1 MAQKPFAAGVESSG
15 GVGGTGCG
23 ARNTRGTTSKA
34 YRSKR
39 VGFGLVG
46 FVPGSAVVEV
56 GPVNCGS
63 PPVDL
68 GLCLGAVAGLVELVN
83 DLLVGDRG
91 FKDVCWGGRELGV
104 QVAPP
109 QHGLDLVIKAHATST
124 QRSWVLIPPS
134 IRFDVLAMGSP
145 SRSRAGSR

>member
-1 MAQKPFAAGVESSG
+1 MCEVAGELSVIAAPVVMSVRLELVVVRVLSKERPCIILPTYAECD
-15 GVGGTGCG
+15 TGF
-23 ARNTRGTTSKA
+23 SEMVYLA
-34 YRSKR
+34 YRPKR

-83 DLLVGDRG
+83 DLLVGERG

-109 QHGLDLVIKAHATST
+109 QHGLDLVIKTHAT
-124 QRSWVLIPPS
+124 V
-134 IRFDVLAMGSP
+134 GS
-145 SRSRAGSR
+145 

>member
-1 MAQKPFAAGVESSG
+1 MKKQ
-15 GVGGTGCG
+15 
-23 ARNTRGTTSKA
+23 A
-34 YRSKR
+34 YRPKR

-83 DLLVGDRG
+83 DLLVGERG

-109 QHGLDLVIKAHATST
+109 QHGLDLVIKTHAT
-124 QRSWVLIPPS
+124 V
-134 IRFDVLAMGSP
+134 GS
-145 SRSRAGSR
+145 